1 MAMSH
6 LGAFVPSKYFAFIY
20 VRVYICCLGPFFNY
34 PETERLLTAG
44 HPKYPIAI
52 EHTQVD
58 EINVCAVK
66 DNDLARFD
74 SGADFRSANT
84 VGCLCRFDQDK
95 ARQ

>member
-1 MAMSH
+1 M
-6 LGAFVPSKYFAFIY
+6 
-20 VRVYICCLGPFFNY
+20 
-34 PETERLLTAG
+34 
-44 HPKYPIAI
+44 

-58 EINVCAVK
+58 EINLGTIK

-84 VGCLCRFDQDK
+84 IGSLCRFDQDQ